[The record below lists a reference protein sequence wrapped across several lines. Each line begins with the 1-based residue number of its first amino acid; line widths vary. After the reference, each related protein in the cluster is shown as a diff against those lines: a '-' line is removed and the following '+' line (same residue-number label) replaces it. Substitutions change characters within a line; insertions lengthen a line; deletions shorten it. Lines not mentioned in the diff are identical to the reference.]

1 MSINKGEKRKPRPG
15 APVDPGVATSIVL
28 VIELIPLWIETSYA
42 ELSENYYNAP
52 RKRIVR
58 ICDFTCNDE

>member
-1 MSINKGEKRKPRPG
+1 MSINKGEKLKPRSG
-15 APVDPGVATSIVL
+15 ASIDPAVVTSIVL
-28 VIELIPLWIETSYA
+28 VIEIIPLWIETSYA